1 MEIQNEIN
9 NNLNNEIKLEENKN
23 NFLNTIIGKTINN
36 AIDTGLRIILPDL
49 VENQV
54 IDIKNAL
61 FQNGLSGGVKKAI
74 DSAIQM
80 GKSALGIFTGNFE
93 NMSQVNIA
101 IGNGGIIDTL
111 SSVLDKT
118 INKIYELG
126 YINKTVN
133 SIMIS
138 GKDVLLDNIT
148 NNINK
153 ELNSQNNYVEKIENY
168 LENWEKFYSEKD
180 FSGMEKEYKNIEYQ
194 LKKII
199 PLESVLKE
207 TRKVEILHNLI
218 KNNGH
223 NFELTETEK
232 DLINKFTN

>member
-232 DLINKFTN
+232 DLINKFL